1 MKRHIATRQEV
12 SPVSERKWQNIFQ
25 IDWLWIGRAGG
36 ESAKEPRRS
45 KHSKQMV
52 MAGKVNVSRAANA
65 ESSPTFKLFIKTE
78 AKPPRRS
85 SLINPFPSGC
95 SNKPAYVFTPSTRSN
110 RSQRYHPTWKLSI
123 TLQQCMYRARKN
135 NSVDITVF
143 FFGGGDGGCISIQLV
158 VGQNGEV
165 LTAGCRLLVNL
176 LLVSFLLK
184 NI

>member
-25 IDWLWIGRAGG
+25 IDWLWIGVGG
-36 ESAKEPRRS
+36 NGNGS
-45 KHSKQMV
+45 
-52 MAGKVNVSRAANA
+52 GKVNVSRAANA

-78 AKPPRRS
+78 AKPPRRR

-123 TLQQCMYRARKN
+123 TLQQHMYRVRKN
-135 NSVDITVF
+135 NSVDITVGIF
-143 FFGGGDGGCISIQLV
+143 FFFYNNLIYSTFPICDKFGLLKRFISI
-158 VGQNGEV
+158 
-165 LTAGCRLLVNL
+165 VN
-176 LLVSFLLK
+176 S
-184 NI
+184 